1 MISFV
6 VDEKRS
12 SQAFSDMRIASL
24 NKALALPP
32 IFHPIGNRLCTFGA
46 GLLQVLRNPSELR
59 CAGTTALLLF
69 VASLAL
75 ALALTHDRHKLAS
88 EINAKTL
95 NAAAAIQ
102 ALARLPLRVQN

>member
-1 MISFV
+1 
-6 VDEKRS
+6 
-12 SQAFSDMRIASL
+12 MRIAL
-24 NKALALPP
+24 LHRALALPR
-32 IFHPIGNRLCTFGA
+32 ICYPIGNRLSTVGA

-75 ALALTHDRHKLAS
+75 ALALTHDRHMLAS

-102 ALARLPLRVQN
+102 ALTRLPRQVQN